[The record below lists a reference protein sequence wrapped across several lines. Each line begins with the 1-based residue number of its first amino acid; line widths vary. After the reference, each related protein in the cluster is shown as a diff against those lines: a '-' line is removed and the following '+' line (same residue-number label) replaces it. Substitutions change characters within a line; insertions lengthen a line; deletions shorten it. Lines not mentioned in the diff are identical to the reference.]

1 LGGIDPSEFSEF
13 DGAGFDGITIFTNA
27 FDTQTQGLDIVAN
40 YKMFLEN
47 QGSLGLSLAANFNET
62 TQERV
67 NLPASLANQS
77 LSGNDLAYLLEG
89 SPKRKVIGTVDFKT
103 GVFGILLRATNF
115 GEVTEARQRDADGN
129 RQVLGAKTVVDINL
143 SAKVTRDITIAF
155 GINNVFDTYPDMLL
169 ARQVRSEVIYSR
181 RVNQFGTIGRFLNLA
196 LTYNF
201 K

>member
-1 LGGIDPSEFSEF
+1 
-13 DGAGFDGITIFTNA
+13 
-27 FDTQTQGLDIVAN
+27 
-40 YKMFLEN
+40 MFLEG

-67 NLPASLANQS
+67 NLPAALANES
-77 LSGNDLAYLLEG
+77 LSGNDLSYLLDG
-89 SPKRKVIGTVDFKT
+89 SPKRKIIGTVDYNS
-103 GVFGILLRATNF
+103 GIFGILLRATNF

-143 SAKVTRDITIAF
+143 SAKVAKDFTIAF

-196 LTYNF
+196 VTYNF